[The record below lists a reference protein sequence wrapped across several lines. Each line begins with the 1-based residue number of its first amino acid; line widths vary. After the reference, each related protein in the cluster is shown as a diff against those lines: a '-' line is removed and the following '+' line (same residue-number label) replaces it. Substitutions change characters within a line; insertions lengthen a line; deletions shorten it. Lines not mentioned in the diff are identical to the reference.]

1 MGTSGEWESLGSF
14 GPGPGPP
21 RGQSSLSGLGQAG
34 RGDALSRGQ
43 AGGRAGRGAEA
54 RPHKGASSATGA
66 ALSWVGFV
74 KSWPVSRKRS
84 SRPTL
89 EWDPI

>member
-1 MGTSGEWESLGSF
+1 MGREWVPLRSF
-14 GPGPGPP
+14 GPGSGPP
-21 RGQSSLSGLGQAG
+21 RGQSSLSGLGRVG
-34 RGDALSRGQ
+34 RGDARSGGQ

-54 RPHKGASSATGA
+54 GPHKGASSATGA